1 MKESEKEARRKVT
14 DDRENKENKERAY
27 KKERRD

>member
-14 DDRENKENKERAY
+14 DDRENKERAY